1 MAGIDT
7 LAKRYF
13 PAVICGLLA
22 SVAYLQGRGISS
34 LIGQQLPTVAPP
46 PVHAPTP
53 KLDTANDPDKS
64 AAIVLQ
70 RNAFDSVTGPITG
83 RKPKPEAAPVAT
95 APSTPGQAPECSSGS
110 VVLIAGA
117 DDPSFAFA
125 MIKTSGGKS
134 SGSTM
139 RRVGD
144 DVDGKK
150 VEAIG
155 WDEVVLATGGDR
167 CRLLMHDVKK
177 SGAGATDPTGP
188 SAPDFSSPSSA
199 PGPVGPGASDPD
211 IKKVSDNEFVLEH
224 NGPGKLGEMQSAF
237 MKTARVVPG
246 KGIRLQRASQTTVL
260 SQLGLKKGDMI
271 TTINGHDMTQPDSAM
286 EAYGKLKTSKSV
298 QIVLER
304 DGKPMTIDYAVK

>member
-1 MAGIDT
+1 VAGIDT

-34 LIGQQLPTVAPP
+34 LIGQQLPTIAPP
-46 PVHAPTP
+46 PAHVAAP
-53 KLDTANDPDKS
+53 KLD
-64 AAIVLQ
+64 AADSNKNASVVLQ

-83 RKPKPEAAPVAT
+83 RKPKPASSAPVAA
-95 APSTPGQAPECSSGS
+95 APSSPGEAPECSSGS

-134 SGSTM
+134 GGSTM

-155 WDEVVLATGGDR
+155 WDQVVLATGGDR

-177 SGAGATDPTGP
+177 SGGGSEPASPM
-188 SAPDFSSPSSA
+188 APDFSGPSA
-199 PGPVGPGASDPD
+199 GPVPIGPGAADPD
-211 IKKVSDNEFVLEH
+211 IKKVSDTEFVLE
-224 NGPGKLGEMQSAF
+224 NNAAGKLGEMQSAF

-260 SQLGLKKGDMI
+260 SQMGLKKGDMI

-304 DGKPMTIDYAVK
+304 DGKPMTIDYSVK